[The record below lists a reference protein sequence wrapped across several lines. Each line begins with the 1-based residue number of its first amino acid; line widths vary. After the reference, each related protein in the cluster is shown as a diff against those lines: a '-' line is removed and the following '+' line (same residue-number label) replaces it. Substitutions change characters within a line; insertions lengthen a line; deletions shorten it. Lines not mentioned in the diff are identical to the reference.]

1 MASPISTSLGLGS
14 GLNITEIVKALVDSD
29 KAAKQTQITTQTT
42 KTTASLSGVSQLKS
56 ALDAFQK
63 TLTALNSTTTP
74 AFLGF
79 SATSSN
85 EASVKATATN
95 AAVSGTYTIA
105 VQKLATASKV
115 TTAPLSAA
123 QASAIPSGELTI
135 TQNGIN
141 STVKIDAT
149 STLEQVRDAINT
161 QMKAKGVTANI
172 VNDSNGSRLIFSSTT
187 TGAQSDISISGSPG
201 GLLDIDGT
209 KLIKDNANGAG
220 AISALAQDAEF
231 TVDGLPLT
239 SSKNTVENAVSGLS
253 LTLVGVTASPGTG
266 STITVGANTDGLKTS
281 VQSFVD
287 SYNTLVKLVTTLT
300 KGSTAS
306 DGSYTAAGLTGDST
320 PRNILAGIRKE
331 IATSVSTTGLGSLA
345 QLGITTQRGDGT
357 LALDSVK
364 FAAAVGDK
372 QLGNQIQSLFTGDT
386 GLIKRIEKS
395 ITPFTAADGVL
406 AQKTTSL
413 GKIKTRLD
421 DDQEAL
427 DRRIVTLTATLTK
440 KYNAM
445 DLIVGQLKATASSI
459 TSIFEAMNAQKN
471 AS

>member
-1 MASPISTSLGLGS
+1 MHMASPISTTTGLGS
-14 GLNITEIVKALVDSD
+14 GLNITEIVSALVDAD
-29 KAAKQTQITTQTT
+29 KSAKQTQITTQTT

-56 ALDAFQK
+56 ALEAFQK
-63 TLTALNSTTTP
+63 TLTTLNSTTTP

-85 EASVKATATN
+85 ESAVKATAN
-95 AAVSGTYTIA
+95 NSAVSGSYTVVVNQLA
-105 VQKLATASKV
+105 TSSKVATASI
-115 TTAPLSAA
+115 SAA

-135 TQNGIN
+135 TQNGIT
-141 STVKIDAT
+141 STVKIEAT

-161 QMKAKGVTANI
+161 QMQAKGVSANI
-172 VNDSNGSRLIFSSTT
+172 INDSNGSRLVFSSTT
-187 TGAQSDISISGSPG
+187 TGADSDISVSGSPN

-209 KLIKDNANGAG
+209 QLMSATASGAG
-220 AISALAQDAEF
+220 AITGLAQDAEF

-239 SSKNTVENAVSGLS
+239 SSKNTVDNAVSGLS
-253 LTLVGVTASPGTG
+253 LTLVAKGLTSTVTVAT
-266 STITVGANTDGLKTS
+266 NTDGLKTS
-281 VQSFVD
+281 MQSFVD

-306 DGSYTAAGLTGDST
+306 DGTYTAAGLTGDST
-320 PRNILAGIRKE
+320 PRNILAAIRKE
-331 IATSVSTTGLGSLA
+331 IATSVSTSGLGSLS
-345 QLGITTQRGDGT
+345 QLGITTQQADGT
-357 LALDSVK
+357 LLLDSTK
-364 FAAAVGDK
+364 FTAAVADK
-372 QLGNQIQSLFTGDT
+372 QFGNQIQNLLTGDT
-386 GLIKRIEKS
+386 GLLKRIEKS

-413 GKIKTRLD
+413 GKIQTRLTS
-421 DDQEAL
+421 DQDAL
-427 DRRIVTLTATLTK
+427 DRRVATLTATLTA

-459 TSIFEAMNAQKN
+459 TSIFEAMNAQAN